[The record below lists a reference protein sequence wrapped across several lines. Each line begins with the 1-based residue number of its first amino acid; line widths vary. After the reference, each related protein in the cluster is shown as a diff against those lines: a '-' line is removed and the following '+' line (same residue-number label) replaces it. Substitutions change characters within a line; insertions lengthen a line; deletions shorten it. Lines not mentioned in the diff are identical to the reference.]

1 MTPLSRARLISKSTR
16 ELNQPDL
23 DMMNLK
29 ANQGSMPNLFDDR
42 SNEQLRNIENN
53 RYFFQTKNDQ
63 PSDPRN
69 ESMISTTSN
78 LDTMFRESEI
88 RAQSSQFNL
97 NDIGKSHENIVIFNK
112 TVTKHVGMAPAMS
125 CLDFT
130 KSRESLNSSS
140 SSTSTSYKMKGHKPY
155 VSTSSPQLNRGG
167 ISSVMTFSPPKAR
180 PDQMGAP
187 MRNNDGFVVP
197 STSNRTKTW
206 GAKQPKKIN
215 MYKYPMKLTLQT
227 SHKPKEEERVI
238 LYNPDLHISAFINPD
253 PFAATTTTDP
263 FLASSMY
270 LDERSTDRHEQK
282 FKKWLNALV
291 TIPADLDSNKG
302 KIDVGKLFNEVQ
314 NKKQVVPDTREKV
327 VSKYYKTRL
336 DYLRATA
343 IQLYQSREVSEVLTK
358 LMPQIEKNSIVIRED
373 KDLHLQIGLQQ
384 QVLDLLFAFNT
395 LWLRLGLE
403 VVFGEIIP
411 MTSNTDVHTLA
422 RFIIDRMFKDQYL
435 ERKYSKVQLLSDMY
449 KEQVKKHTLKK
460 FFCLLMFLDTAKNQK
475 LIKQNPC
482 LFIKTSPYKETR
494 EVLLRFSSMMLSSV
508 GDVTKHLKRYGYVL
522 SHKQT
527 YLDEFDYAF
536 TNLAVDLRDGIRLT
550 KVMEII
556 SLR

>member
-1 MTPLSRARLISKSTR
+1 MTPLSRARLISQSTT
-16 ELNQPDL
+16 ELNKQDL
-23 DMMNLK
+23 DMINLK
-29 ANQGSMPNLFDDR
+29 SNQGSMPNLFDDR

-53 RYFFQTKNDQ
+53 RYFFQTKTGQ
-63 PSDPRN
+63 TTSDPRN

-97 NDIGKSHENIVIFNK
+97 NEIGKSHENIVVFNK
-112 TVTKHVGMAPAMS
+112 TVTKHLGMTPSMS
-125 CLDFT
+125 CFDFT
-130 KSRESLNSSS
+130 KSRESLNSTS
-140 SSTSTSYKMKGHKPY
+140 SSTSSQKMRGHKPY
-155 VSTSSPQLNRGG
+155 VSTSSPQLNRGVA
-167 ISSVMTFSPPKAR
+167 SSVLTISPPRMKPLDGDLVR
-180 PDQMGAP
+180 KK
-187 MRNNDGFVVP
+187 DGFVVP
-197 STSNRTKTW
+197 SISNRAKTW

-215 MYKYPMKLTLQT
+215 LYKYPMKLTLQT
-227 SHKPKEEERVI
+227 SQKHKEEERII
-238 LYNPDLHISAFINPD
+238 LYNPDLHISAYINPD
-253 PFAATTTTDP
+253 PFAATTTIDP

-302 KIDVGKLFNEVQ
+302 KIDMGKLFNEVQ

-336 DYLRATA
+336 DYLRVTA
-343 IQLYQSREVSEVLTK
+343 IQLYQTRDVSEVLTK

-395 LWLRLGLE
+395 LWLRLGME

-411 MTSNTDVHTLA
+411 MASNTDVHSLA

-435 ERKYSKVQLLSDMY
+435 ERKYSKVQLLSASY

-460 FFCLLMFLDTAKNQK
+460 FFCLLMFLDTAKNKK

-482 LFIKTSPYKETR
+482 LFTKTSPYKETR

-522 SHKQT
+522 THKQT

-536 TNLAVDLRDGIRLT
+536 NNLAVDLRDGIRLT